1 MSDMRTMIQLDAA
14 LDAWGSATF
23 EAVLK
28 ADIEQLDATCL
39 PLQQGLSHSSYACD
53 EDIKV
58 VVTRAAEVSGML
70 QVRAGIF
77 YSGIIAGCS
86 CADDPTPTD
95 TCLEYCE
102 IQIDINMQTA
112 EAMISL
118 LAS

>member
-1 MSDMRTMIQLDAA
+1 MSDMRTMIQLYAA